1 MKGMDENHLQMRFIS
16 AASRPRLFWQMN
28 AGEPTIQYDGVPFMS
43 VGHGTDLACIRYGGR
58 RKKVEQVAL
67 PSGEVIPVDY
77 RMKTGCEAKI
87 TIRRILRY
95 PCSEYNIA
103 NATGIAAVRRQRKQI
118 LDDLIQRIIAGTAKF
133 QERYHFLLPTPMAH
147 NGHVIAEVDGPPPIT
162 QQVVDEIAVHLSNNI
177 TSIEAL
183 RERIKTFVIS
193 TSSNPALHAND
204 PAYYPSEFDIFR
216 QVYWLYKMEQVVEN
230 QVDGTYKSPIA
241 GLLGGMDRT
250 LSRSANRSPAT
261 DSNSQSTNPT
271 DAMPSVYSIVMDDVS
286 TDDSSMDQLRDHQI
300 STEEEVEL
308 NSGEGVDKVHH
319 ISDHVQI
326 NTSSPLSV
334 TPTSS
339 GIVHSHVGLVAKR
352 SLLQSVKVSP
362 SSRSVSINSRNSR
375 GTLGVEA
382 SPTSM
387 DDQVG

>member
-1 MKGMDENHLQMRFIS
+1 MKNMDENQLQMRFIS

-58 RKKVEQVAL
+58 RKKVEQVSL

-95 PCSEYNIA
+95 PCSEYNDS

-118 LDDLIQRIIAGTAKF
+118 LDDLIQRIVAGTAKF

-147 NGHVIAEVDGPPPIT
+147 NGHVIAEIDGPPPIA
-162 QQVVDEIAVHLSNNI
+162 QAVVDEIAAHLGNNV

-193 TSSNPALHAND
+193 TSSNPALQAND

-216 QVYWLYKMEQVVEN
+216 QVYWLYKMDQVVEN
-230 QVDGTYKSPIA
+230 QV
-241 GLLGGMDRT
+241 
-250 LSRSANRSPAT
+250 
-261 DSNSQSTNPT
+261 NPL
-271 DAMPSVYSIVMDDVS
+271 I
-286 TDDSSMDQLRDHQI
+286 
-300 STEEEVEL
+300 
-308 NSGEGVDKVHH
+308 
-319 ISDHVQI
+319 
-326 NTSSPLSV
+326 
-334 TPTSS
+334 
-339 GIVHSHVGLVAKR
+339 
-352 SLLQSVKVSP
+352 
-362 SSRSVSINSRNSR
+362 
-375 GTLGVEA
+375 
-382 SPTSM
+382 
-387 DDQVG
+387 